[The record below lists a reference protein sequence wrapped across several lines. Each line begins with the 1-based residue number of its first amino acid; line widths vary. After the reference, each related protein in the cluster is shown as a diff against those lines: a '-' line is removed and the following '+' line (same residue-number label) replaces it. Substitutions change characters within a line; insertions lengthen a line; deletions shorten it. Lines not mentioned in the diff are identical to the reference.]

1 MAQQLSRMD
10 MIALIKSF
18 YGDVD
23 NSKFSSKTDDILK
36 KMLMR
41 IENLEDGEMMP
52 TIESLDEAEDDIDDD
67 ENDEE
72 GSVGSL
78 VDFIVDEE
86 DDDEN
91 HDDQE
96 NDGRKTE
103 LEELSEFDSKWGI
116 GNESSYKVTGSV
128 RKSTRTKKAPLRFT
142 EEYAEDIS
150 KAMLFDIPAEELHA
164 ALGLVSDE
172 SEAEAERVD
181 NSEEDDGEYDEDD
194 SETSSSECSNESE
207 DEFEDEIEEEPQSK
221 KLKLFTPDGMQI

>member
-86 DDDEN
+86 DDDEKD
-91 HDDQE
+91 DDQE

-150 KAMLFDIPAEELHA
+150 KAMLLDIPAEELHA

-172 SEAEAERVD
+172 SEAEGGLD